1 MKVSGPGQE
10 EEPKVIELN
19 EHYEDAELMPCQ
31 TVTYQV
37 ATMVGEQESAR
48 TELINLSVPPR

>member
-1 MKVSGPGQE
+1 MKIV
-10 EEPKVIELN
+10 ELN
-19 EHYEDAELMPCQ
+19 EKPNYEDAELMPCQ

-48 TELINLSVPPR
+48 TELINLRVPPR